1 MACRPDRPT
10 ANYTVDFSSAD
21 ALGYIPVMRAFSGM
35 SGNDIAMPHGRVP
48 LNPIHLPFIQLVDG
62 RRTIREI
69 AALIARDGAPRPDAT
84 DVEKLARNV
93 FQNLWRLDFL
103 AMARTPAETRQLSGP
118 VAEPAFVR
126 VCPARRG
133 ADDGNRTRLF
143 SLGSRFD
150 ACHRRRLSVG

>member
-1 MACRPDRPT
+1 MTTFDRFKIKVIAGAGLCGVAIVLSPD
-10 ANYTVDFSSAD
+10 A
-21 ALGYIPVMRAFSGM
+21 
-35 SGNDIAMPHGRVP
+35 
-48 LNPIHLPFIQLVDG
+48 
-62 RRTIREI
+62 
-69 AALIARDGAPRPDAT
+69 GAPRPDAT

-150 ACHRRRLSVG
+150 ACHRLRLSVG